1 MQSVNGNDAINSRI
15 ISAFI
20 IGHASFRSENEVG
33 RGSQHA
39 EVELRNTR
47 NAARFF
53 FSICVPCAI
62 SYLAAQHRDRV
73 REAPRSNC
81 FLRIIVDAL
90 APTQHLFV
98 ILLISKRNGTWRNT
112 TVIELNPI
120 CC

>member
-53 FSICVPCAI
+53 FLFAFR
-62 SYLAAQHRDRV
+62 AQFHTLRHNRDRV